1 MRISEL
7 CILAACA
14 VLAAPTIAHADAPS
28 AEGPVTRDASMET
41 APVLA
46 DATARFAEG
55 LALYDAGSYEKALAA
70 FSASYAIAPSPNSRL
85 YVARCLRQ
93 LGRLPSAWAEYGRV
107 AEEATARAAAD
118 VRYAATADA
127 AREERTELRGRLG
140 FLRVAMPVDASHATL
155 TIAGELVSPSRWG
168 EELAVSAGTV
178 EIRAISPGRRAF
190 VLVARLGGGDV
201 REVHVELPAT
211 AAPVVATRP
220 APADARPLRTVALV
234 GAGIGLAGM
243 ATWAIFGVAASRR
256 YTDLALSCGGHCG
269 PERADEIAA
278 GRRES
283 TAASVGLGV
292 GIAGVTGGVALFLAD
307 RFHVQPASRVRVG
320 VAPGA
325 VSVGGA
331 F

>member
-1 MRISEL
+1 MRIPEL
-7 CILAACA
+7 CIFAALA
-14 VLAAPTIAHADAPS
+14 VLAAPAAAHADAPGS
-28 AEGPVTRDASMET
+28 AQ
-41 APVLA
+41 APTPAAHAAPALA

-55 LALYDAGSYEKALAA
+55 QSLYDAGSYEKALAA

-93 LGRLPSAWAEYGRV
+93 LGRLPAAWAEYGRV

-127 AREERTELRGRLG
+127 SREERAELRSRLG
-140 FLRVAMPVDASHATL
+140 FLRVTMPVDAARATL
-155 TIAGELVSPSRWG
+155 TISGELVSPSRWG
-168 EELAVSAGTV
+168 EEIAVPAGAV
-178 EIRAISPGRRAF
+178 EVRAISPGRRAF
-190 VLVARLGGGDV
+190 VLATRLGGGDV

-211 AAPVVATRP
+211 PAPSLATAP
-220 APADARPLRTVALV
+220 APADAHPLRTVALV

-256 YTDLALSCGGHCG
+256 YTDLALSCGGPC
-269 PERADEIAA
+269 PPDRAGEIDA

-283 TAASVGLGV
+283 TAASIGLGV
-292 GIAGVTGGVALFLAD
+292 GVAGLTGGVALFLAD
-307 RFHVQPASRVRVG
+307 RFHVQPAPPVSVG

-325 VSVGGA
+325 ISVGGA